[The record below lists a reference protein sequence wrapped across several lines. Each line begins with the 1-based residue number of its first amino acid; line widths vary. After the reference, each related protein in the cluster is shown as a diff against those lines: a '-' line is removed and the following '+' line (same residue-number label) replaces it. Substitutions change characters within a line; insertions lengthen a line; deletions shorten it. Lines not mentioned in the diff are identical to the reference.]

1 MLNHVTMVNAF
12 AACAIFGIE
21 MSAWITKVIVECVDL
36 DVKLTV
42 AISISH

>member
-21 MSAWITKVIVECVDL
+21 MSAWITKAYCGNINITLESVMVR
-36 DVKLTV
+36 
-42 AISISH
+42 